1 MYISRRRVHIQKT
14 AIMDDYCSEEQRAVV
29 ESEERYK
36 LINGCAGSRKTDT
49 LCRLCKKHYMSGKN
63 VLIITLVGSV
73 TNEIRERV
81 EIYLGIAFVQR
92 GNHFLGGGPDNFIE
106 IANYDAMLH
115 KQLSIHNDPFILRYG
130 DCFEEK
136 TQILYEKYVLTEK
149 HTQLHMIN
157 GSHAD
162 VVMMDEFQ
170 DLQPCKAR
178 ILTTVLKLN
187 GQMYGVAAGDGIQ
200 SIFEH
205 AFEENEK
212 RPMEIW
218 RDELGASCFDM
229 TRCFR
234 CPKAHVDFVNT
245 ILGPYREAFG
255 IPRMISTN
263 EDLVHKPVLF
273 TCPPTT
279 KNHSSDVIARQVC
292 KCIAK
297 LKEIDPSVVPS
308 DIAIIMAKSNNNSV
322 FRQIESRLRKLY
334 EKWGIA
340 DAVKIFETKRDGV
353 TTPIDWAKAAEKTVM
368 LSVHGDK
375 GKGHK
380 VVFFLGLTDGTIPGK
395 TRIFTDKE
403 LIDLSLIN
411 VGLTRSTRW
420 LFVGFTRELPSRY
433 LANVR
438 DKLADH
444 AILNWDPATYVGT
457 RFESMCLEMN
467 KPYQDHLP
475 LDDNAPFFDS
485 PHYVTRRVI
494 APNKLMCDVKND
506 LSFMYEHPKQV
517 VPFYPWCGANV
528 FRFGTKCPYNVKDE
542 LVPVYGVMG
551 KMMFRRYHCFRRGT
565 MKTLANEFDFLL
577 DETKV
582 HFSTNERLLNLVQ
595 DEMLNTEVKNGLS
608 DMMFLGTLNRICAN
622 NSRYVSGGHKLRA
635 EISAIM
641 AGKKAKFFLPTS
653 MKQAPIRE
661 DVRLFLDPSV
671 ANRDIPT
678 KTFWNM
684 ALLFIMLFE
693 RVRIPYLSRYTNFY
707 DVNLDVLHANIEQF
721 YEMIKGIEGIR
732 FHEQY
737 RVTGIE
743 RDPDVLSEMGMTDQ
757 TYASYGIRGI
767 SDFESNRAIFEIK
780 CPVGSKYS
788 NSWTM
793 QPLLY
798 HCLNARSDRAVDEI
812 NVVDLTNGA
821 WYRFPGMDKIN
832 KKHVLKSV
840 LTKLKYRD
848 EHAKVLLSQIAQDV
862 CQLPASPICATH

>member
-1 MYISRRRVHIQKT
+1 MN
-14 AIMDDYCSEEQRAVV
+14 DYCSEEQRIIV
-29 ESEERYK
+29 ESNDKYK

-49 LCRLCKKHYMSGKN
+49 LCRLCKKQYLSGKN

-81 EIYLGIAFVQR
+81 EAYLCLVFAQQ
-92 GNHFLGGGPDNFIE
+92 GNHFLGGGPGNFIE

-115 KQLSIHNDPFILRYG
+115 KQLSVHKDPFLLRYG

-136 TQILYEKYVLTEK
+136 TQILNEKYIRTEK
-149 HTQLHMIN
+149 HKNLYMIN
-157 GSHAD
+157 GVCAD

-178 ILTTVLKLN
+178 ILTSVLKLN
-187 GQMYGVAAGDGIQ
+187 RQMEGVAAGDGIQ

-205 AFEENEK
+205 AFEEGEK
-212 RPMEIW
+212 HPMEIW
-218 RDELGASCFDM
+218 RDELDATYYQM

-234 CPKAHVDFVNT
+234 CPKAHVDLVNT
-245 ILGPYREAFG
+245 ILDPYKEAFK
-255 IPRMISTN
+255 IPPMISPN
-263 EDLVHKPVLF
+263 DDIVHKPVLF
-273 TCPPTT
+273 SCPPST
-279 KNHSSDVIARQVC
+279 KNHSSDVIAQQIC

-334 EKWGIA
+334 EKWGIY
-340 DAVKIFETKRDGV
+340 DAIKIFETKGDGV
-353 TTPIDWAKAAEKTVM
+353 TMPINWSKASGKTVM

-395 TRIFTDKE
+395 TRIYTDKE

-438 DKLADH
+438 DKLGEH
-444 AILNWDPATYVGT
+444 AILNWDSRTYKGT
-457 RFESMCLEMN
+457 MFEPLCLEMN
-467 KPYQDHLP
+467 KSYQDHLP
-475 LDDNAPFFDS
+475 AGDDAPFFDS

-506 LSFMYEHPKQV
+506 LSFMYEHPKQI
-517 VPFYPWCGANV
+517 VPFYPWCNV
-528 FRFGTKCPYNVKDE
+528 NVYRFGMKCSNNVKDE
-542 LVPVYGVMG
+542 LVPVHGVMG
-551 KMMFRRYHCFRRGT
+551 EMMFQRYYCKKQGR
-565 MKTLANEFDFLL
+565 MQILAKEFGFLL
-577 DETKV
+577 DDTMV
-582 HFSTNERLLNLVQ
+582 HYTANERLLNLVQ

-608 DMMFLGTLNRICAN
+608 DMMFLGTLNRICASN
-622 NSRYVSGGHKLRA
+622 KRYTMGAHKFRG

-641 AGKKAKFFLPTS
+641 AGKKATFFLPVS
-653 MKQAPIRE
+653 MKQASIQD
-661 DVRLFLDPSV
+661 DVRMFLDANLDNHQIPS
-671 ANRDIPT
+671 

-693 RVRIPYLSRYTNFY
+693 RVRMPYLSRFMDYEGGS
-707 DVNLDVLHANIEQF
+707 LCVLHANIAKF
-721 YEMIKGIEGIR
+721 YEMIKDVEGIK
-732 FHEQY
+732 FHEHY
-737 RVTGIE
+737 RVSGIE
-743 RDPDVLSEMGMTDQ
+743 RDPDVLHEMGMADQ

-788 NSWTM
+788 NSWTL

-798 HCLNARSDRAVDEI
+798 HCLNARSDKAVDEI
-812 NVVDLTNGA
+812 NVVDLTNGV
-821 WYRFPGMDKIN
+821 WYQFPEMDKIN
-832 KKHVLKSV
+832 KRHVIKSV

-848 EHAKVLLSQIAQDV
+848 DHAKVLLSQIVHDSV
-862 CQLPASPICATH
+862 SCQRPVPTTCAVF